1 MSCDRICATCA
12 WWTRSGPKLAN
23 ATRDPSA
30 GPELGVCQINP
41 PVVVQGAGRFPVPMY
56 PETHES
62 RFCSRWA
69 SAEAG
74 DDPDDGERNVFL
86 IQRKAA

>member
-1 MSCDRICATCA
+1 
-12 WWTRSGPKLAN
+12 
-23 ATRDPSA
+23 
-30 GPELGVCQINP
+30 
-41 PVVVQGAGRFPVPMY
+41 MY

-74 DDPDDGERNVFL
+74 DDPDDGERNIFL